1 MKLEI
6 GNFAVRDVVFGKRTC
21 FQNGILTI
29 NEEEAIQ
36 ALNPEGK
43 LKNVKLHIAKPGESV
58 RILPVKEIVEART
71 RPDGRAVFPG
81 ETGPTKEAGN
91 GQVYA
96 LKGMTVMAVGKYG
109 GWEEGI
115 LDMSGPGAELS
126 HYSKQINV
134 CFTAEDADPDVD
146 QGQHQNL
153 NFRKGAKLLGEYLG
167 KTVKDQEPETWEG
180 YDLDEWAKDEKGLPR
195 VMLVMQLNSFYEIP
209 GYDDTF
215 YGVDVMYLLPP
226 LIHPNEVLDGALCS
240 GAICISGYRA
250 FTYDYQN
257 HPLIKRLYAEH
268 GKTLNFVGVI
278 FSMIGQTLERKER
291 GIIRVAETAAMMQ
304 CDGVIFTEPGVSNA
318 DIDLF
323 NGIIRLEEKGIK
335 CVAVTDEDTGRNGRN
350 DPSKVMLDGRVD
362 AIVST
367 SNAAQILELPAMDR
381 VIGDLQSVVRD
392 AYPGTWAKN
401 PDYGPSLREDGSI
414 IIDSSC
420 YLGNGSVVGWSH
432 KTCKNF

>member
-6 GNFAVRDVVFGKRTC
+6 GNFRVSDVVFGERT
-21 FQNGILTI
+21 FFKNGILTI
-29 NEEEAIQ
+29 NEEEAISV
-36 ALNPEGK
+36 LNPEEK
-43 LKNVKLHIAKPGESV
+43 LKNVKLHIARPGESV
-58 RILPVKEIVEART
+58 RILPIKEIVEARF

-81 ETGPTKEAGN
+81 ETGPTKEAGE
-91 GQVYA
+91 GILYA

-126 HYSKQINV
+126 YYSKYIHV
-134 CFTAEDADPDVD
+134 CFTAEDADPTVD

-167 KTVKDQEPETWEG
+167 KAVQLMEPDDWEV
-180 YDLDEWAKDEKGLPR
+180 YELDEWAEDNGLPR
-195 VMLVMQLNSFYEIP
+195 VALIMQLNSFYETP
-209 GYDDTF
+209 GFDDTF
-215 YGVDVMYLLPP
+215 YGVDVMFMIPP
-226 LIHPNEVLDGALCS
+226 LVHPNEILDGALCS

-257 HPLIKRLYAEH
+257 HPLIKSLCAEH

-278 FSMIGQTLERKER
+278 MSMIGQTLERKER

-304 CDGVIFTEPGVSNA
+304 CDGAIFTEPGVSNA

-350 DPSKVMLDGRVD
+350 NPSKVMLDGRVD
-362 AIVST
+362 AIVSAGNT
-367 SNAAQILELPAMDR
+367 AQIFELPAVER
-381 VIGDLQSVVRD
+381 IIGDLDSVIRD
-392 AYPGTWAKN
+392 PYPGTWSDN
-401 PDYGPSLREDGSI
+401 PLYGPSLRQDGSI

-420 YLGNGSVVGWSH
+420 YLGNGGVAGWSN

>member
-6 GNFAVRDVVFGKRTC
+6 GNFRVKDVTLGDETSFKNR
-21 FQNGILTI
+21 ILTI
-29 NEEEAIQ
+29 NEEEAIA

-58 RILPVKEIVEART
+58 RILPIKEIVEARV

-81 ETGPTKEAGN
+81 DTGATKAAGE
-91 GQVYA
+91 GKIYA
-96 LKGMTVMAVGKYG
+96 LKGMAVIAVGKYG

-115 LDMSGPGAELS
+115 LDMSGPGAELT
-126 HYSKQINV
+126 HYSRFINV
-134 CFTAEDADPDVD
+134 CFTAEDADPAVD

-167 KTVKDQEPETWEG
+167 KTVEKLKPDDWEV
-180 YDLDEWAKDEKGLPR
+180 YEIDERAEDNGLPR
-195 VMLVMQLNSFYEIP
+195 VALIMQLNSFYETL
-209 GYDDTF
+209 GFDDTF
-215 YGVDVMYLLPP
+215 YGLDVMFMIPP
-226 LIHPNEVLDGALCS
+226 LVHPNEVLDGALCS
-240 GAICISGYRA
+240 GAICLSGYRA
-250 FTYDYQN
+250 FTFDYQN
-257 HPLIKRLYAEH
+257 HPLIKSLYAEH

-278 FSMIGQTLERKER
+278 LSMIGQTLERKER
-291 GIIRVAETAAMMQ
+291 GIIRVAQTAAMMR
-304 CDGVIFTEPGVSNA
+304 CDGAIFTEPGVSNA

-350 DPSKVMLDGRVD
+350 DPSKVMLDRRVD
-362 AIVST
+362 AIIST
-367 SNAAQILELPAMDR
+367 SNAAQIIELPVMER
-381 VIGDLQSVVRD
+381 IIGDLDSVIRD
-392 AYPGTWAKN
+392 AYPGSWAQN
-401 PDYGPSLREDGSI
+401 PDYGPSLRSDGSI

-420 YLGNGSVVGWSH
+420 YTGNGGVVGWSN

>member
-6 GNFAVRDVVFGKRTC
+6 GNFRVKDVVFGEKTSYE
-21 FQNGILTI
+21 NGILSI
-29 NEEEAIQ
+29 NEEEAAA

-58 RILPVKEIVEART
+58 RILPIKEIVEARV

-81 ETGPTKEAGN
+81 ETGPTKAAGE
-91 GQVYA
+91 GIVYA

-115 LDMSGPGAELS
+115 LDMNGPGAELTY
-126 HYSKQINV
+126 YSRFINV

-153 NFRKGAKLLGEYLG
+153 NFRMGAKLLGEYLG
-167 KTVKDQEPETWEG
+167 RAVKLLEPDDWEVFEI
-180 YDLDEWAKDEKGLPR
+180 DERAEDNGLPK
-195 VMLVMQLNSFYEIP
+195 VALILQLNSFYETP
-209 GYDDTF
+209 GFDDTF
-215 YGVDVMYLLPP
+215 YGVDVMYMIPP
-226 LIHPNEVLDGALCS
+226 LVHPNEILDGALCS
-240 GAICISGYRA
+240 GAICISGFRA

-257 HPLIKRLYAEH
+257 LPLIKRLCAEH
-268 GKTLNFVGVI
+268 GKTLNFAGVI
-278 FSMIGQTLERKER
+278 MSMIGQTLERKER
-291 GIIRVAETAAMMQ
+291 GIIRVAETAAMMK
-304 CDGVIFTEPGVSNA
+304 CDGAIFTEPGVSNA

-323 NGIIRLEEKGIK
+323 NGIIRLEEKGVK

-350 DPSKVMLDGRVD
+350 NPSKVMLDGRVD

-367 SNAAQILELPAMDR
+367 SNTAQILELPAMER
-381 VIGDLQSVVRD
+381 IIGDLDSVARD
-392 AYPGTWAKN
+392 SYPGTWSDN
-401 PDYGPSLREDGSI
+401 PVYGPSLHSDGSI

-420 YLGNGSVVGWSH
+420 YLGNGGVTGWSN

>member
-6 GNFAVRDVVFGKRTC
+6 GNFQVSDVVFGEKTY
-21 FQNGILTI
+21 FEKGVLTI
-29 NEEEAIQ
+29 NEGEAIA

-43 LKNVKLHIAKPGESV
+43 LKNVKLHIARPGESV
-58 RILPVKEIVEART
+58 RILPIKEIVEARV

-91 GQVYA
+91 GVLYA
-96 LKGMTVMAVGKYG
+96 LKGMSVMAVGKYG

-115 LDMSGPGAELS
+115 LDMSGPGEELS
-126 HYSKQINV
+126 YYSHLINV
-134 CFTAEDADPDVD
+134 CFTAEDADPAVD

-167 KTVKDQEPETWEG
+167 KTVEKLEPDQWEAFHI
-180 YDLDEWAKDEKGLPR
+180 DEREVDKGLPR
-195 VMLVMQLNSFYEIP
+195 VALVLQLNSFYETP
-209 GYDDTF
+209 GFDDTF
-215 YGVDVMYLLPP
+215 YGVDVMYMIPP
-226 LIHPNEVLDGALCS
+226 LVHPNEILDGALCS
-240 GAICISGYRA
+240 GSICISGFRA

-257 HPLIKRLYAEH
+257 LPLIKSLCAEH
-268 GKTLNFVGVI
+268 GKTLHFVGVI
-278 FSMIGQTLERKER
+278 MSMIGQTLERKER
-291 GIIRVAETAAMMQ
+291 GIIRVAETAAMLG

-350 DPSKVMLDGRVD
+350 NPSKVMLDGRVD

-367 SNAAQILELPAMDR
+367 SNTAQILELPAMDR
-381 VIGDLQSVVRD
+381 IIGDLDSVIRD
-392 AYPGTWAKN
+392 PYPGTWSDN
-401 PDYGPSLREDGSI
+401 PVYGPSLRADGSI

-420 YLGNGSVVGWSH
+420 YLGNGGVTGWSN